1 MPKKR
6 QNAIW
11 NTIMKPRNL
20 EKAVKKY
27 GYVFLV
33 GRLNVA
39 LSKLSYDCGTL
50 QGWQRHDSYVKSINS
65 IQKTMSLLWFYF
77 GG

>member
-1 MPKKR
+1 
-6 QNAIW
+6 
-11 NTIMKPRNL
+11 MKPKNL

-27 GYVFLV
+27 GYVFLQ
-33 GRLNVA
+33 GRLQ
-39 LSKLSYDCGTL
+39 KSYDRL
-50 QGWQRHDSYVKSINS
+50 LASNRSLFGWRRDSVNLRAMIS